1 MNRLKAHSHT
11 FSLLTDA
18 LAVVVVGALLAVA
31 PLHMA
36 ASALAVLVFLALSSW
51 IIVHLKFQVY
61 FMMAMAF
68 LLPFSVEL
76 PLTENIR
83 LFIPGEPL
91 IVMALFTMGWKILY
105 RPSLLRTLFSG
116 ESRWVIPLIIS
127 LLLSLAFSSMKIVS
141 VKFTLINL
149 SYLLVFF
156 LWMKV
161 LVKEQPDLFPRLV
174 LLFSLAQLLVVA
186 WSVYQFAGYDFNRVT
201 IKGIF
206 RPFYKDHTILG
217 ATSALLGMY
226 WLLIIGR
233 GKHFMQKCMS
243 AFLGMVILGSVLL
256 SFSRAAFLS
265 LVFAVM
271 VWVALQ
277 LHMRIKHL
285 VLMAVAALL
294 LAGLYHQPIRE
305 ALSSNKNL
313 SHDASASYLERL
325 ESSGNISTDLSN
337 LERLNRWYS
346 GIKMAQQK
354 PLAGFGPGT
363 YQFQYIPYQS
373 PHLMNRLTVKSYWHI
388 PENSGG
394 TAHSEYILALSE
406 MGIPGFIS
414 LLTLIGR
421 WIWIAFEKRGPGIRQ
436 LVILTA
442 FVVLSTYLFHGAFN
456 NFLNTDKFAF
466 LFWGFA
472 AWLAANYE
480 LTSNV
485 NSENTTH
492 EALTIQPGSL

>member
-1 MNRLKAHSHT
+1 MNRLQTHSQPST
-11 FSLLTDA
+11 LLTDG
-18 LAVVVVGALLAVA
+18 LAVVVVAALVAGASGCIAATALTVLL
-31 PLHMA
+31 
-36 ASALAVLVFLALSSW
+36 FLTLSSW
-51 IIVHLKFQVY
+51 IIVYFRLHYY

-68 LLPFSVEL
+68 VLPLSVEL
-76 PLTENIR
+76 SISENLK
-83 LFIPGEPL
+83 LFLPGEPL
-91 IVMALFTMGWKILY
+91 IVIALFAMAWEMLR
-105 RPSLLRTLFSG
+105 RPSLLGTLFSG

-127 LLLSLAFSSMKIVS
+127 ILISMAFSTMKIVS

-149 SYLLVFF
+149 SYLLVFY
-156 LWMKV
+156 LWQKMLIKQ
-161 LVKEQPDLFPRLV
+161 QPDLFPRLV
-174 LLFSLAQLLVVA
+174 LLFSLSQLLVVG
-186 WSVYQFAGYDFNRVT
+186 WSVYQFAGYDFNTVT

-206 RPFYKDHTILG
+206 RPFYKDHTIMG
-217 ATSALLGMY
+217 ATCALLSMF
-226 WLLIIGR
+226 WLLSIGK
-233 GKHFMQKCMS
+233 GKHLRLKFLP
-243 AFLGMVILGSVLL
+243 AFLGLAFLGSVLL

-265 LVFAVM
+265 FVFAVM
-271 VWVALQ
+271 VWIALR
-277 LHMRIKHL
+277 LHIRIKHL
-285 VLMAVAALL
+285 AILAIGSLL
-294 LAGLYHQPIRE
+294 LAVIYRQPILE
-305 ALSSNKNL
+305 ALSSNRNL

-337 LERLNRWYS
+337 LERFNRWYS

-363 YQFQYIPYQS
+363 YQFQYIPYQN
-373 PHLMNRLTVKSYWHI
+373 PRLMNRLTVKSHWHI

-414 LLTLIGR
+414 LLALFGR
-421 WIWIAFEKRGPGIRQ
+421 WIWIVFEKRGTSHPH
-436 LVILTA
+436 LCILTA
-442 FVVLSTYLFHGAFN
+442 FAVLSTYLFHGAFN

-480 LTSNV
+480 LTSSV

-492 EALTIQPGSL
+492 EANPI